1 MKKILIVLLSF
12 MMLTLAFGCKKEEE
26 EKLTSYSKGGI
37 TVQLPEGLTEDNY
50 TGYAAAYSNDD
61 FAFEAYVESFATL
74 QAFDYD
80 LDTFTLEEY
89 GKEWLKVNDMNTQFT
104 KDSHNNLYV
113 TYTEDVDGASYF
125 FYVTIRKGSTGYW
138 NITFSTL
145 AENTD
150 TYTKLFEKYSDTIV
164 VE

>member
-26 EKLTSYSKGGI
+26 KLIAYSKGGI
-37 TVQLPEGLTEDNY
+37 TVQLPEGLTEDDY
-50 TGYAAAYSNDD
+50 AGYAAAYSNDD
-61 FAFEAYVESFATL
+61 FAIEAYVEPFSVL
-74 QAFDYD
+74 RAFDYD

-89 GKEWLKVNDMNTQFT
+89 GKEWLKINDMNTQFV
-104 KDSHNNLYV
+104 KDSNNNLYV
-113 TYTEDVDGASYF
+113 TYTEDIDGVSNF
-125 FYVTIRKGSTGYW
+125 FYVTIREGSEGYW
-138 NITFSTL
+138 NISFSTL
-145 AENTD
+145 AENAE